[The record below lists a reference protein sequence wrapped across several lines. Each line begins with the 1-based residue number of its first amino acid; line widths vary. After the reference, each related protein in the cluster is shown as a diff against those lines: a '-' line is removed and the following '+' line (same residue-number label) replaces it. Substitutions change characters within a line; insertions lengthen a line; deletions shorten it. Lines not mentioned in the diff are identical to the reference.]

1 MVFLIFFNLETLY
14 TIMSIYF
21 IACII
26 NDDFR
31 LLFTW
36 PVLYVRSKLM
46 LILENHFEED
56 INNDVKINFV
66 EEMPSK

>member
-46 LILENHFEED
+46 LILENHF
-56 INNDVKINFV
+56 
-66 EEMPSK
+66 